1 MADAA
6 GGSSIGCGAVSDLA
20 LCSLS
25 LSLRVF
31 FSDEGFA
38 SAGFSSGSN
47 QSSGPLIPSLID
59 AYTLRRRMICAGL
72 IASARHWQNF
82 SMRAFET
89 PIASKADTSFW
100 MPSDEWREGSEWYR
114 VWSNGLIEQG
124 GIGTTASN
132 GIVSLTFK
140 KLFAAANYFLYGLM
154 DHNSNSAVSFKCVEN
169 PPKTSSSATL
179 KATYCL
185 AGENGILP
193 NTSFSWFA
201 IGF

>member
-1 MADAA
+1 M
-6 GGSSIGCGAVSDLA
+6 GGGK
-20 LCSLS
+20 
-25 LSLRVF
+25 
-31 FSDEGFA
+31 
-38 SAGFSSGSN
+38 
-47 QSSGPLIPSLID
+47 
-59 AYTLRRRMICAGL
+59 
-72 IASARHWQNF
+72 
-82 SMRAFET
+82 
-89 PIASKADTSFW
+89 SKIIE
-100 MPSDEWREGSEWYR
+100 EWREGSEWYR

-140 KLFAAANYFLYGLM
+140 KPFAAANYFLYGLM
-154 DHNSNSAVSFKCVEN
+154 DHSSNSAVSFKCVEN

-185 AGENGILP
+185 AGDNGILP

>member
-1 MADAA
+1 MATANPTVKA
-6 GGSSIGCGAVSDLA
+6 VLNHLLHNGGGK
-20 LCSLS
+20 
-25 LSLRVF
+25 
-31 FSDEGFA
+31 
-38 SAGFSSGSN
+38 
-47 QSSGPLIPSLID
+47 
-59 AYTLRRRMICAGL
+59 
-72 IASARHWQNF
+72 
-82 SMRAFET
+82 
-89 PIASKADTSFW
+89 SKIIE
-100 MPSDEWREGSEWYR
+100 EWREGSEWYR

-140 KLFAAANYFLYGLM
+140 KPFATSNYFLYGLM

-185 AGENGILP
+185 AGDNGILP